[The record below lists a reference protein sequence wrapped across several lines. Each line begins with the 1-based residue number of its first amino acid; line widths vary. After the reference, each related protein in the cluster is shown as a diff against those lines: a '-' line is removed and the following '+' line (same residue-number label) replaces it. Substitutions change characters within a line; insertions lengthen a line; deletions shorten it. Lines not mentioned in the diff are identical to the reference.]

1 MLNYVQPDIPTW
13 GHQRPKRFL
22 KAMRK
27 ILLRTEAKDYRITVL
42 KPGYYKVGFTFHFST
57 MNIMFHTP
65 SLPFDETP
73 SDITG

>member
-13 GHQRPKRFL
+13 GHQRPRRFL

-42 KPGYYKVGFTFHFST
+42 KPGYYKVGFTFHFC
-57 MNIMFHTP
+57 
-65 SLPFDETP
+65 
-73 SDITG
+73 

>member
-42 KPGYYKVGFTFHFST
+42 KPGYYKVGFTFV
-57 MNIMFHTP
+57 N
-65 SLPFDETP
+65 DEHYV
-73 SDITG
+73 SHSELAVRRNAI